1 MKRLLGVARVTVVAL
16 ATAVTCVTALAVVAP
31 AVLPIQFLYVQS
43 GSMEP
48 NLGVGALVVARP
60 AEAAELGK
68 GDVIVFSP
76 QGKGTLVMHRIVR
89 REATP
94 QGEVFVTKGDANDA
108 EDPWLVPAAGSG
120 WRIER
125 SVPMVGYA
133 LGFARDPRASIVLLS
148 AAGGWMMFGLLRR
161 IWRAPTPA
169 PSAA

>member
-1 MKRLLGVARVTVVAL
+1 MKRLLRWTRVIVVAA
-16 ATAVTCVTALAVVAP
+16 ATTVTCVTALAVVAP

-48 NLGVGALVVARP
+48 NMGVGALVMARP
-60 AEAAELGK
+60 ADASELGK

-76 QGKGTLVMHRIVR
+76 GGKGAQVMHRIVR

-125 SVPMVGYA
+125 SVPKVGYA
-133 LGFARDPRASIVLLS
+133 LGFARDPRASMVLLS
-148 AAGGWMMFGLLRR
+148 TAGGWLMFGLLRR
-161 IWRAPTPA
+161 IWRSPAPA